1 MVAKTQLLNDFSS
14 YIASNI
20 EVYRNFCSKLNC
32 KVAIKLS

>member
-1 MVAKTQLLNDFSS
+1 MVAKTQLLNDFC
-14 YIASNI
+14 ASNI